1 MVDANYL
8 QQALNYLNFYRAAAK
23 LQPIQASAAKNELA
37 QHGAVLLAVLNQLV
51 HDPADS
57 LRPADME
64 QAFFQTGK
72 LATAIST
79 ISSFNFR
86 EYVQAY
92 GWEQANLYKIREM
105 IPYVLMFQI
114 RDNDRGNFQCLGH
127 RRYLL
132 SPYLKDCGFGVADSA
147 DGYGLFFVVDHSLSK
162 WPEAELVQNPD
173 YDFVAWPPS
182 GNCPSQLMEKTFP
195 WSICLNEDRYLVP
208 AVKDSSGKD
217 SNVGDRSGIVIRV
230 TRQSDGRVWSFDE
243 NSPDGS
249 AVSNPQSYSEPYFY
263 IDKRS
268 RGFGP
273 LREEWI
279 TDTMKSVSFAS
290 SAIIFRPDFEDGE
303 AFTGVYE
310 VRVTGLKTAEGS
322 PTELNYQVNF
332 FDITPCEHEW
342 SQWTVS
348 REPSCSEEGLL
359 ARTCSICGAVES
371 QSLPALG
378 HDWSQWEQVLAP
390 DCEQDGA
397 EARVCGRCGERESRS
412 LPALGHDWDE
422 GSVLQE
428 PGCTETGVKE
438 LRCLRC
444 EQTRQE
450 ELPALGHDWDEGS
463 VTKEPSCTEDG
474 LKRVCCQ
481 RCGTVDSSMII
492 PALGHDWDEGVVTKE
507 PGPQETGERLYT
519 CRRCGETRTET
530 IPRLS
535 NPFVDVSEGKYYYS
549 AVLWA
554 YYHQPQITG
563 GADSTHF
570 APNKECKREQVVSF
584 LYAAQGKPEFEMP
597 ENPFRDVKPSKYYYK
612 AVMWALANE
621 VTGGVSQ
628 DQFGVGR
635 SCTREQVVTFLW
647 KLAGK
652 PESWQTENPFT
663 DVKPGKYYYKAV
675 LWALEHK
682 ITGGVSETRFGVGKA
697 CTRGQIVTFL
707 YKAAQE

>member
-1 MVDANYL
+1 MKRICSVLLILCLLPGVLSGALGGGAGQKAQAAAVGAKSGILSIPDPTQDELRAVYAQYQKPTQRFAVAPSVKAPYATGAVDANYL

-57 LRPADME
+57 MRPADME

-79 ISSFNFR
+79 ISSFSFR
-86 EYVQAY
+86 EYVQAF

-217 SNVGDRSGIVIRV
+217 SSVGDRSGIVIRV

-279 TDTMKSVSFAS
+279 SDTTKSVSFAS

-342 SQWTVS
+342 SQWAVS
-348 REPSCSEEGLL
+348 REPSCSEEGVQSRSCAL
-359 ARTCSICGAVES
+359 CGSVES
-371 QSLPALG
+371 QSL
-378 HDWSQWEQVLAP
+378 
-390 DCEQDGA
+390 
-397 EARVCGRCGERESRS
+397 
-412 LPALGHDWDE
+412 
-422 GSVLQE
+422 
-428 PGCTETGVKE
+428 
-438 LRCLRC
+438 
-444 EQTRQE
+444 
-450 ELPALGHDWDEGS
+450 
-463 VTKEPSCTEDG
+463 
-474 LKRVCCQ
+474 
-481 RCGTVDSSMII
+481 

-652 PESWQTENPFT
+652 PESGQTENPFT

-682 ITGGVSETRFGVGKA
+682 ITGGASETRFGVGKA